1 MTCLLCGGSFPM
13 REILL
18 DARDDGPD
26 VGPVCV
32 HCYSDLTA
40 VATGRPFALQRLHA
54 NVRLPA
60 KPPIKAELKT
70 VVTPPL
76 VRRRTPGPGLV
87 GERGSRKAPE
97 GNTYALRHGH
107 AQPSAWGGP
116 AAARAQRQQDP
127 VTFEPTCLDDPAD
140 LFTEIEQVLGGDER

>member
-1 MTCLLCGGSFPM
+1 MTCLLCGGSFPT

-32 HCYSDLTA
+32 YCYRDLTA
-40 VATGRPFALQRLHA
+40 VATGRPFALQRLRA

-70 VVTPPL
+70 VVTPPP
-76 VRRRTPGPGLV
+76 VRRRTSG
-87 GERGSRKAPE
+87 
-97 GNTYALRHGH
+97 HGH
-107 AQPSAWGGP
+107 AQRSAWGGP
-116 AAARAQRQQDP
+116 DAAKAGRQRDP
-127 VTFEPTCLDDPAD
+127 VKFEPTCLDDPP
-140 LFTEIEQVLGGDER
+140 VWWWRS